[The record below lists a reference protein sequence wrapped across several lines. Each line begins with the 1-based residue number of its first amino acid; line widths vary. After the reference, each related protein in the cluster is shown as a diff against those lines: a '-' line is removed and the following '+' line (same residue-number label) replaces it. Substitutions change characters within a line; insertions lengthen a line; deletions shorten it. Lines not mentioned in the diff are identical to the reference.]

1 MKHIQ
6 IYESFNSINEGEGE
20 STSLKDIIK
29 LADRELIEGM
39 FPDRKFKK
47 EVLENI
53 PTYFAIQ
60 EDSKKM
66 HNSILY
72 ASANFDPYWN
82 NGNAI
87 GQVTLNT
94 FRFEKIVTPQQQA
107 KVKSVYDVDS
117 PIDDL
122 ITEVKDVWSGVMN
135 KTSKSE
141 LMQWLKEHGWK
152 EKKSF

>member
-6 IYESFNSINEGEGE
+6 IYESFNSINEGEGAP
-20 STSLKDIIK
+20 LKDIIK
-29 LADRELIEGM
+29 LADKQLIEGM

-47 EVLENI
+47 EVIENV

-66 HNSILY
+66 HNTVLY
-72 ASANFDPYWN
+72 ASANFDPSFN
-82 NGNAI
+82 NGSAI

-94 FRFEKIVTPQQQA
+94 FMFEKIVTPQQQA
-107 KVKSVYDVDS
+107 KVKSLYDVGS
-117 PIDDL
+117 PISDL
-122 ITEVKDVWSGVMN
+122 ISEVKDVWSGVMN

-141 LMQWLKEHGWK
+141 LMKWLKEHGWK
-152 EKKSF
+152 EKKSL